1 MDIKAVDFFA
11 YTVED
16 ITRSLAFYRETFG
29 LEPEFVVEHEGEA
42 MWAELDVSG
51 VTIALNASG
60 NGAPGGAV
68 AFAVDDVQAALEE
81 IVNGG
86 GRIPTSPV

>member
-1 MDIKAVDFFA
+1 MEIKAVDFFA

-42 MWAELDVSG
+42 M
-51 VTIALNASG
+51 
-60 NGAPGGAV
+60 
-68 AFAVDDVQAALEE
+68 
-81 IVNGG
+81 
-86 GRIPTSPV
+86 